1 MYNFMIFV
9 LLLDP
14 GSGMDKNQDPGSGIN
29 IPDPQHYSS
38 LLFSAFPD
46 PLSVLYLVS
55 CVSVHGPENAVD
67 GDISTYW
74 QSPPISRGRKYN
86 RVDLEINL
94 LQDFIVRIE
103 LFFLLL
109 TT

>member
-1 MYNFMIFV
+1 MPSPSLFQLLIGIFFSLSSGFPDSPVSLSEPGVVYVVFPSLV
-9 LLLDP
+9 L
-14 GSGMDKNQDPGSGIN
+14 
-29 IPDPQHYSS
+29 YSS

-46 PLSVLYLVS
+46 PLSVPGVLF
-55 CVSVHGPENAVD
+55 VSVHGPENAVD

-94 LQDFIVRIE
+94 LQDFIVR
-103 LFFLLL
+103 
-109 TT
+109 T

>member
-1 MYNFMIFV
+1 M
-9 LLLDP
+9 
-14 GSGMDKNQDPGSGIN
+14 
-29 IPDPQHYSS
+29 
-38 LLFSAFPD
+38 
-46 PLSVLYLVS
+46 
-55 CVSVHGPENAVD
+55 HGPENAVD

-103 LFFLLL
+103 LFFTLDDIILFLLSAYHL
-109 TT
+109 LKIARNLEA